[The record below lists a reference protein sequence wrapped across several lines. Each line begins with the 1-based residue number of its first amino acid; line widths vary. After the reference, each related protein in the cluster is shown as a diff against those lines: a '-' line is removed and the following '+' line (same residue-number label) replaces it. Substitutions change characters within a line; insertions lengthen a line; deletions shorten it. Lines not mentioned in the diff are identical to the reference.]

1 MIFKRLKKSTP
12 EQEAE
17 FAKMLEEEK
26 VTWKDKFAMI
36 FSAYLVILLPCVL
49 VLVGCVAIMLWI
61 FGLL

>member
-17 FAKMLEEEK
+17 FAKKLEEEK